1 MRYISDI
8 IDAVKARQVEI
19 EKALANGNA
28 ANFDSYQRL
37 VGEYAGLA
45 AAIDIIN
52 NLLKEKEARENEQ

>member
-19 EKALANGNA
+19 EKALAQGNA

-45 AAIDIIN
+45 ASIDIIN
-52 NLLKEKEARENEQ
+52 NLLKEEESKDI